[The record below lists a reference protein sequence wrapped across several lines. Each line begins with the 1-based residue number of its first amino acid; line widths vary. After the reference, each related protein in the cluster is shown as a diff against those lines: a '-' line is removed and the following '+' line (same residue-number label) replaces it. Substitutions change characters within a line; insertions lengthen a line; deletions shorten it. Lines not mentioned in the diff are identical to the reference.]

1 MEEWQQQW
9 NAFKDFL
16 HSREGKSAREFAQW
30 IQDTD
35 IFVGTETLNRN
46 ELMRFSTTVGC
57 KPTFTTVCYFAR
69 ETKDDKAVEL
79 ACQAASSSTE
89 RTPDFIKALGGAESK
104 FGTFFTNLVHGVS
117 GQNRPPQQAPAF
129 KGAKRSV
136 GLLPGLAAIQQKIE
150 RTEAKLT
157 EVENAM
163 SGGGTYMGISDPDKL
178 YEFLKAHATSVAELR
193 KQETAVQQTVVDSIR
208 QPKRQKMDDSKDH
221 RRLKQEHAFTA

>member
-1 MEEWQQQW
+1 MSTCSIIIMSPPFFVGCSSQWQQQW

-104 FGTFFTNLVHGVS
+104 FGTFFTNLV
-117 GQNRPPQQAPAF
+117 
-129 KGAKRSV
+129 
-136 GLLPGLAAIQQKIE
+136 
-150 RTEAKLT
+150 RTRK
-157 EVENAM
+157 
-163 SGGGTYMGISDPDKL
+163 YSDL
-178 YEFLKAHATSVAELR
+178 FARCCRH
-193 KQETAVQQTVVDSIR
+193 VV
-208 QPKRQKMDDSKDH
+208 P
-221 RRLKQEHAFTA
+221 